1 MIKRFRFLPYAI
13 TFGLVLYVVLCSI
26 VLCIY
31 QWMRK
36 QTNTDRE
43 SSIWTALLRGK
54 SFECLYSINDTFLV
68 HSSSELSVEKVA
80 EYNQRRQCIA
90 HIVLLVWRVAC
101 CLYFLVIPTLWG
113 LAVLGSG
120 SGAKYFTDW
129 NFLLITLHYA
139 LMSAATAI
147 GWYYRQEFFDFQQE
161 QRLSNNTNNNNA
173 QLKPFWSPGM
183 QYAGY
188 LLQISYT
195 FTGATALFITVVAY
209 GTLGHDF
216 YLWNVSAHFVTSISF
231 IFDAIVNRLLIR
243 GEHLV
248 FNLTWIILYMIFI
261 WGMVGNKSVTNW
273 PYFFLETTTAT
284 VFVWYVVLFIL
295 NIIFFFVWKGINY
308 VFKVS
313 ISRWVHDVEVV
324 QQHPIVTH
332 NYSQNQVVLAHETS
346 GEVELH
352 PIGV

>member
-1 MIKRFRFLPYAI
+1 
-13 TFGLVLYVVLCSI
+13 
-26 VLCIY
+26 
-31 QWMRK
+31 
-36 QTNTDRE
+36 
-43 SSIWTALLRGK
+43 
-54 SFECLYSINDTFLV
+54 
-68 HSSSELSVEKVA
+68 
-80 EYNQRRQCIA
+80 
-90 HIVLLVWRVAC
+90 
-101 CLYFLVIPTLWG
+101 
-113 LAVLGSG
+113 
-120 SGAKYFTDW
+120 
-129 NFLLITLHYA
+129 
-139 LMSAATAI
+139 MSAATAI